1 MNMDIYNKAITLV
14 KDIESLKRHI
24 DEVEF
29 KKHWISIVTPD
40 NRDLPHSLRLQAE
53 LVEWMKAKKEEY
65 EKEFN
70 ELN

>member
-1 MNMDIYNKAITLV
+1 MKIDIYNKAVTLV

-29 KKHWISIVTPD
+29 KRHWISIVTPD

-53 LVEWMKAKKEEY
+53 LVEWMKVKKEEY
-65 EKEFN
+65 EREFE
-70 ELN
+70 ELT